1 MKRIKKVF
9 FVVLMLTFGIAKA
22 QKSVVGTMF
31 PDISGETF
39 DSKPVNI
46 PTDTKGKYTIIG
58 MAYSKSAE
66 SDLKTW
72 LNPAFNKFIAKT
84 GLMDDTYD
92 VNIYFIPMFT
102 GTNSATEG
110 IAKKKLEKGTDK
122 QLFPYVVF
130 YKGALHKYKEAL
142 AFDKKN
148 TAYIYVLDKDGKIVY
163 ATSGPY
169 SEDKMDAI
177 DDKLQ

>member
-1 MKRIKKVF
+1 MKILKNIF
-9 FVVLMLTFGIAKA
+9 IIILITANFIGKA
-22 QKSVVGTMF
+22 QVVGTIF
-31 PDISGETF
+31 PDITGETF
-39 DSKPVNI
+39 DNKAVTLPQ
-46 PTDTKGKYTIIG
+46 DTKGKYTIIG

-84 GLMDDTYD
+84 GLMDSTYD

-110 IAKKKLEKGTDK
+110 IAKNKLEKGTDK
-122 QLFPYVVF
+122 KLFPYVLF
-130 YKGALHKYKEAL
+130 YKGALSKYKKAL
-142 AFDKKN
+142 AFDKKD
-148 TAYIYVLDKDGKIVY
+148 TAYFYVLDKDGKIIY
-163 ATSGPY
+163 ATSGAF

-177 DDKLQ
+177 TDKLE